1 MLFLVTMVNI
11 STYID
16 FDVENNDKDPKL
28 KVGDC
33 VLISKYKTI
42 FAKGYNPILLEE
54 LFVINKVKKH
64 CTIDICNR
72 RP

>member
-1 MLFLVTMVNI
+1 MVNI

-33 VLISKYKTI
+33 VLISKYTTI

-54 LFVINKVKKH
+54 LFVTVRLIYVIEGLNGFEAIGRFFEK
-64 CTIDICNR
+64 
-72 RP
+72 